1 LFCPH
6 CGKQIADD
14 SVFCP
19 LCGSPVKTTR
29 EQQAGN
35 ATAIPPT
42 VPAQAP
48 TVERN
53 TFDRVVTEYGDVVT
67 EEDLSAFL
75 KANVRLLDTFYSLP
89 LLSFTALIFVLGG
102 VYNSNTFWQV
112 YPALGYFF
120 DFIAVVLFIASFY
133 ITYVRGRAKSLP
145 DFFRLRYRQTLFAQ
159 YMEAKAQLHSA
170 PGSRTA
176 AEVAGPPAGGNNE
189 FAQYVTR
196 YPGAVSAADLAMLL
210 RARLDWVVDTVKWI
224 FLGLWVLVVFYLM
237 VWFWFGTGP
246 LEYASGI
253 LATLLFLVLI
263 GNALT
268 RFDGRFADNLRRL
281 RSPSQV
287 QELLLEDYLRAK
299 RLTRT

>member
-1 LFCPH
+1 MFCPH

-19 LCGSPVKTTR
+19 LCGSPVKTTK
-29 EQQAGN
+29 EQQAAN
-35 ATAIPPT
+35 ATAIPPA

-53 TFDRVVTEYGDVVT
+53 TFDRAVAEYGDVVT

-145 DFFRLRYRQTLFAQ
+145 DFFRLQYRQTLFAQ

-170 PGSRTA
+170 PSSRAA
-176 AEVAGPPAGGNNE
+176 AEVAGLPVGGNNE
-189 FAQYVTR
+189 FAQYVTT
-196 YPGAVSAADLAMLL
+196 YPGAVSAADLATLL
-210 RARLDWVVDTVKWI
+210 RSRLDWVVDTVKWI

-253 LATLLFLVLI
+253 IATLLFIAMLGNSVVGFDGGFVNNLRMLRTPSELQALVLE
-263 GNALT
+263 N
-268 RFDGRFADNLRRL
+268 
-281 RSPSQV
+281 
-287 QELLLEDYLRAK
+287 YLQAK
-299 RLTRT
+299 RMLK